1 MESKLQFIRAWQA
14 LPEFG
19 LTLFLVKHQKQ
30 KKEELLGENYESRKV
45 TPQGEY
51 PPPMRGNLT

>member
-30 KKEELLGENYESRKV
+30 KKEELLGKLYRVILQQKKEELL
-45 TPQGEY
+45 GE
-51 PPPMRGNLT
+51 